1 MAGGCASVFPEI
13 GIAGRWAESTGQCP
27 NLILHMY
34 PNCGPE
40 HLGANLE
47 DARFFRSR
55 REFLN
60 RMGTGF
66 GALALVSLLK
76 NELVPNAQGAALLDP
91 KQPHYAGTASR
102 VCHIYQSGGQAHQD
116 TWDPKPGLAAAAEQP
131 SGGRK
136 LLASPFKFTPQ
147 GKSGLEMS
155 EVWPE
160 LSKMADELCVIRSMW
175 TAAPA
180 HGPATLIQTCGDF
193 RLPKPSLGAWVVYG
207 LGSANQNLPAYVAMN
222 PGGYPGEG
230 ALNWQSA
237 FMPGAYQGTYVD
249 PNKENIDQIIENIRS
264 TVTSSVEQRAQ
275 LDLLSK
281 LNEIHKQKRQNDGAL
296 DARIQSFELAYR
308 MQTDA
313 TEAFDVQREPTYVKE
328 AYGLTS
334 ANRVVQAQARQFIL
348 ARRLLERG
356 VRFVQVWNGG
366 WDTHNDVKN
375 AVARSA
381 GNIDKPIA
389 AFLKDLK
396 ERGLLKDTLVA
407 SSTEFGRSSTEDGPG
422 GRTHNAQAFSSWLA
436 GGGIKGG
443 MAYGST
449 DEVGAMSVEN
459 KVSVAEFHSTILHAL
474 GFDSEK
480 LTFRN
485 SGRDFRLTDVSGAR
499 PVKELFT

>member
-1 MAGGCASVFPEI
+1 
-13 GIAGRWAESTGQCP
+13 
-27 NLILHMY
+27 MY

-40 HLGANLE
+40 HLGANFE
-47 DARFFRSR
+47 DARFFGSR

-76 NELVPNAQGAALLDP
+76 SELVPSAQAEIVGGLLAP
-91 KQPHYAGTASR
+91 KQPHYAGTATR

-116 TWDPKPGLAAAAEQP
+116 TWDPKPGLTSAAEQ
-131 SGGRK
+131 STSGRK

-147 GKSGLEMS
+147 GQSGLEMS

-160 LSKMADELCVIRSMW
+160 LSKMADELCVIRSMY

-193 RLPKPSLGAWVVYG
+193 RLPKPSMGAWVVYG
-207 LGSANQNLPAYVAMN
+207 LGSMNQNLPAYVAMN
-222 PGGYPGEG
+222 PGGFPGEG
-230 ALNWQSA
+230 AMNWQSA
-237 FMPGAYQGTYVD
+237 FMPGAFQGTYVD
-249 PNKENIDQIIENIRS
+249 PNKEKIDQIIENI
-264 TVTSSVEQRAQ
+264 SSDLVNAKEQRAQ
-275 LDLLSK
+275 LDLLNR
-281 LNEIHKQKRQNDGAL
+281 LNEIHKQKRQAEGAL
-296 DARIQSFELAYR
+296 EARIQSFELAFR

-313 TEAFDVQREPTYVKE
+313 TEAFDVQREPNHVKE

-334 ANRVVQAQARQFIL
+334 PDRTVQGQARQFLL

-356 VRFVQVWNGG
+356 VRYVQVWNGG
-366 WDTHNDVKN
+366 WDTHNNVKT

-381 GNIDKPIA
+381 SNIDKPIA

-396 ERGLLKDTLVA
+396 ERGLLKETLVA

-443 MAYGST
+443 VAYGST
-449 DEVGAMSVEN
+449 DELGATSVEN
-459 KVSVAEFHSTILHAL
+459 KVSVHEFHSTILHAL

-499 PVKELFT
+499 PVKDLFA

>member
-1 MAGGCASVFPEI
+1 
-13 GIAGRWAESTGQCP
+13 
-27 NLILHMY
+27 MY

-47 DARFFRSR
+47 DFRCFGSR

-66 GALALVSLLK
+66 GALALASLLQD
-76 NELVPNAQGAALLDP
+76 ELVPNAQAQAGGLLAP
-91 KQPHYAGTASR
+91 KAPHYPGTANR

-116 TWDPKPGLAAAAEQP
+116 TWDPKPGLTAAAEQN
-131 SGGRK
+131 SSSRK

-147 GKSGLEMS
+147 GRSGLEMS

-160 LSKMADELCVIRSMW
+160 LGKLADELCVIRSMY

-193 RLPKPSLGAWVVYG
+193 RLPKPSVGAWVVYG
-207 LGSANQNLPAYVAMN
+207 LGSANQNLPAFVAMN

-230 ALNWQSA
+230 MLNWQSA
-237 FMPGAYQGTYVD
+237 FMPGAFQGTYVD
-249 PNKENIDQIIENIRS
+249 PNKSDIDQIIENIRS
-264 TVTSSVEQRAQ
+264 TLTTSPEQRVQ
-275 LDLLSK
+275 LDALNR
-281 LNEIHKQKRQNDGAL
+281 LNEIHKQKRQNDGVL
-296 DARIQSFELAYR
+296 DARIQSFELAFR

-313 TEAFDVQREPTYVKE
+313 TEAFDVKREPDHVKE
-328 AYGLTS
+328 AYGLNS
-334 ANRVVQAQARQFIL
+334 PNRTVQAQARQFLL

-356 VRFVQVWNGG
+356 VRYVQVWNGG

-381 GNIDKPIA
+381 SNIDQPIA

-407 SSTEFGRSSTEDGPG
+407 SSTEFGRTSTEDGPG
-422 GRTHNAQAFSSWLA
+422 GRSHNAQAFSSWLA

-443 MAYGST
+443 VAYGST
-449 DEVGAMSVEN
+449 DELGAVSVEK
-459 KVSVAEFHSTILHAL
+459 KVSVHEFHSTILHAL

-485 SGRDFRLTDVSGAR
+485 SGRDFRLTDISGAR
-499 PVKELFT
+499 PVKELFA

>member
-1 MAGGCASVFPEI
+1 
-13 GIAGRWAESTGQCP
+13 
-27 NLILHMY
+27 MY

-47 DARFFRSR
+47 DAPCYASR

-60 RMGTGF
+60 HVGTGF
-66 GALALVSLLK
+66 GALALVGLLRD
-76 NELVPNAQGAALLDP
+76 ELVPSAGAQSAGGLLAP
-91 KQPHYAGTASR
+91 KQPHFSGTATR

-116 TWDPKPGLAAAAEQP
+116 TWDPKPGLTAAAEQG
-131 SGGRK
+131 SGGRR
-136 LLASPFKFTPQ
+136 LLASPFKFTPS

-160 LSKMADELCVIRSMW
+160 LSKMADELCVIRSMY

-193 RLPKPSLGAWVVYG
+193 RLPKPSVGAWVVYG
-207 LGSANQNLPAYVAMN
+207 LGSMNQNLPAYVAMN
-222 PGGYPGEG
+222 PGGFPGEG
-230 ALNWQSA
+230 PLNWQAA

-249 PNKENIDQIIENIRS
+249 PNKDRIDQIIENIHS
-264 TVTSSVEQRAQ
+264 DLANAKDQRAQ
-275 LDLLSK
+275 LDLLSR
-281 LNEIHKQKRQNDGAL
+281 LNEIHKQKRQGDGVL
-296 DARIQSFELAYR
+296 DARIQSFELAFR

-313 TEAFDVQREPTYVKE
+313 TEAFDVQREPDYVKE
-328 AYGLTS
+328 ACGMTS
-334 ANRVVQAQARQFIL
+334 PDRTVQAQARQFIL

-356 VRFVQVWNGG
+356 VRYVQVWNGG
-366 WDTHNDVKN
+366 WDTHNNVKG
-375 AVARSA
+375 AVARA
-381 GNIDKPIA
+381 AANIDKPIA

-396 ERGLLKDTLVA
+396 ERGLLKETLVA
-407 SSTEFGRSSTEDGPG
+407 SSTEFGRSSSEDGPG

-443 MAYGST
+443 VAYGQT
-449 DEVGAMSVEN
+449 DELGAMAVEN
-459 KVSVAEFHSTILHAL
+459 KVSVHEFHSTILHAL

-485 SGRDFRLTDVSGAR
+485 SGRDFRLTDISGAR
-499 PVKELFT
+499 PVQELFA

>member
-1 MAGGCASVFPEI
+1 MPVGTVRGG
-13 GIAGRWAESTGQCP
+13 GQDQ
-27 NLILHMY
+27 LTLMY

-47 DARFFRSR
+47 DASRYASR

-60 RMGTGF
+60 RVGTGF
-66 GALALVSLLK
+66 GALALVGLLRD
-76 NELVPNAQGAALLDP
+76 ELVPSASAQNAGGLLAP
-91 KQPHYAGTASR
+91 KQPHHAATATR

-116 TWDPKPGLAAAAEQP
+116 TWDPKPGLATATE
-131 SGGRK
+131 SGGGRR

-160 LSKMADELCVIRSMW
+160 LSKLADELCVIRSMY

-193 RLPKPSLGAWVVYG
+193 RLPKPSVGAWVVYG
-207 LGSANQNLPAYVAMN
+207 LGSMNQNLPAYVAMN
-222 PGGYPGEG
+222 PGGFPGEG
-230 ALNWQSA
+230 IQNWQSA

-249 PNKENIDQIIENIRS
+249 PVKERIDQVIENIQS
-264 TVTSSVEQRAQ
+264 DLVNAKDQRAQ
-275 LDLLSK
+275 LDLLSR

-296 DARIQSFELAYR
+296 DARIQSFELAFR

-313 TEAFDVQREPTYVKE
+313 TEAFDVSREPDYVKE

-334 ANRVVQAQARQFIL
+334 PNRTVQAQARQFIL

-356 VRFVQVWNGG
+356 VRYVQVWNGG
-366 WDTHNDVKN
+366 WDTHNNVKG
-375 AVARSA
+375 AVANAA

-396 ERGLLKDTLVA
+396 ERGLLKETLVA

-422 GRTHNAQAFSSWLA
+422 GRTHNAQAFASWLA

-443 MAYGST
+443 LAYGST
-449 DEVGAMSVEN
+449 DELGSTSVEN
-459 KVSVAEFHSTILHAL
+459 KVSVHEFHSTILHAL

-485 SGRDFRLTDVSGAR
+485 SGRDFRLTDVSGAQ
-499 PVKELFT
+499 PVKALFA

>member
-1 MAGGCASVFPEI
+1 
-13 GIAGRWAESTGQCP
+13 
-27 NLILHMY
+27 MY

-40 HLGANLE
+40 HLGANLS
-47 DARFFRSR
+47 DAPYYASR

-60 RMGTGF
+60 RVGTGF
-66 GALALVSLLK
+66 GALALVGLLRD
-76 NELVPNAQGAALLDP
+76 ELVPSACAQSTGGLLAP
-91 KQPHYAGTASR
+91 KQPHYAATATR

-116 TWDPKPGLAAAAEQP
+116 TWDPKPGLTSAAE
-131 SGGRK
+131 SGGGRR
-136 LLASPFKFTPQ
+136 LLASPFTFTPQ

-160 LSKMADELCVIRSMW
+160 LSKMADELCVIRSMH

-193 RLPKPSLGAWVVYG
+193 RLPKPSVGAWVVYG
-207 LGSANQNLPAYVAMN
+207 LGSMNQNLPAYVAMN
-222 PGGYPGEG
+222 PGGFPGEG
-230 ALNWQSA
+230 PLNWQSA

-249 PNKENIDQIIENIRS
+249 PVKERIDQVIENIHS
-264 TVTSSVEQRAQ
+264 DLVNAKDQRAQ
-275 LDLLSK
+275 LDLLSR

-296 DARIQSFELAYR
+296 DARIQSFELAFR

-313 TEAFDVQREPTYVKE
+313 TEAFDVSREPDHVKE

-334 ANRVVQAQARQFIL
+334 PNRTVQAQARQFIL

-356 VRFVQVWNGG
+356 VRYVQVWNGG
-366 WDTHNDVKN
+366 WDNHNDVKG
-375 AVARSA
+375 AVARAA
-381 GNIDKPIA
+381 GNIDKPVA

-396 ERGLLKDTLVA
+396 ERGLLKETLVA

-422 GRTHNAQAFSSWLA
+422 GRTHNAQAFASWLA

-443 MAYGST
+443 IAYGAT
-449 DEVGAMSVEN
+449 DELGATAVEN
-459 KVSVAEFHSTILHAL
+459 KVSVHEFHSTILHAL
-474 GFDSEK
+474 GFDSEQ

-499 PVKELFT
+499 PVKDLFA